1 MKQNMSSSSVSATE
15 AQNHGTPVYK
25 NAHLRYS
32 NLVKYIGETSVT
44 FDIIIKINLAHLFS
58 SVHPILCI
66 KWRITLP
73 RHVFIELRTDIK
85 GYQVD
90 QFYIKLINFIRSN
103 HKPSRRRTVSVAS
116 KRSYTASSNVDLLV
130 FGNKQ
135 LASIWHVNEC
145 MLRSWRQILRM
156 KANACRY
163 FATAREVLT
172 CVTDGQ
178 GFALLM

>member
-66 KWRITLP
+66 KVKNNIAKTCLYRTENRYQRISSWSIL
-73 RHVFIELRTDIK
+73 H
-85 GYQVD
+85 QAD
-90 QFYIKLINFIRSN
+90 QFYQVE
-103 HKPSRRRTVSVAS
+103 PQT
-116 KRSYTASSNVDLLV
+116 
-130 FGNKQ
+130 
-135 LASIWHVNEC
+135 
-145 MLRSWRQILRM
+145 
-156 KANACRY
+156 
-163 FATAREVLT
+163 
-172 CVTDGQ
+172 
-178 GFALLM
+178 